1 MKLQVII
8 IALNCVFNLSF
19 CADDSREFITI
30 DGIKV
35 QIKDKSNALETPEK
49 AKKKIKETESSQD
62 KKEDFYEDPLTE
74 EDLEED
80 DEETTRHLPT
90 PCHVCRLLVA
100 EVEDGL
106 AKFGDV
112 RKERVNKPPIYWK
125 EERVM
130 LLAIEDLCVRMRKYN
145 VRRSHPFRYKKGVKS
160 TFRREVE
167 ELTSASKI
175 PKFVWLTPEENLDDP
190 TGEIGRLEKKCKKML
205 VAEQHMLVHWFMK
218 EQSRDLTTWLC
229 ANRVLIGEDQAL
241 LPRVFHQTPP

>member
-90 PCHVCRLLVA
+90 PCH
-100 EVEDGL
+100 DY
-106 AKFGDV
+106 
-112 RKERVNKPPIYWK
+112 PIDIRGQYG
-125 EERVM
+125 
-130 LLAIEDLCVRMRKYN
+130 
-145 VRRSHPFRYKKGVKS
+145 HVKS

-167 ELTSASKI
+167 ELTSDSKI

-190 TGEIGRLEKKCKKML
+190 TGEIRRLEKKCKKML

-229 ANRVLIGEDQAL
+229 ANRVLIGEDQDCL
-241 LPRVFHQTPP
+241 NVDLSTKSKHHKKSKQREENNSSGSSREEL